1 MAGYDARFWELPFDP
16 GNFDALP
23 GELFDTP
30 ADPSGGEE
38 CARARCPYRG
48 RTHGKLVQ
56 KGEERCQQHSG
67 CRGKLPALS
76 SGAVCLRSR
85 WTARALVRSSTVRPS
100 RFRSSPDITL
110 CGYGPAGTRAE
121 ITPST
126 WPTTTPSTS
135 AVAEPSSGR
144 GGSCPCSSRIWG
156 SCSSGDDPGI
166 RGRIGPDF
174 GNLVCKDASGQTWS
188 TFADSGWGPDNLA
201 EATPAP
207 DKRRP
212 GGSRHESSRSTPS
225 ANECRFR
232 EQPRTTPAPQNA
244 PEGCLARCRSAGRQ
258 VPRSRLWHLAQIATL
273 CTTAVAQ
280 SLDPEPDHIGGVAR
294 LI

>member
-1 MAGYDARFWELPFDP
+1 MFHDKITTHAGGKVRPAGIRRTALAPDAISRGSVELRRGPGAGPVGVRMGTEGWRATTADFWKLPFDP

-30 ADPSGGEE
+30 ADLSGGEE
-38 CARARCPYRG
+38 CARPRCSYRG

-67 CRGKLPALS
+67 CRGRLPALS

-156 SCSSGDDPGI
+156 SCSSGDDP
-166 RGRIGPDF
+166 
-174 GNLVCKDASGQTWS
+174 AS
-188 TFADSGWGPDNLA
+188 AA
-201 EATPAP
+201 A
-207 DKRRP
+207 
-212 GGSRHESSRSTPS
+212 
-225 ANECRFR
+225 
-232 EQPRTTPAPQNA
+232 
-244 PEGCLARCRSAGRQ
+244 
-258 VPRSRLWHLAQIATL
+258 
-273 CTTAVAQ
+273 
-280 SLDPEPDHIGGVAR
+280 
-294 LI
+294 